1 MFMRST
7 GLGRTLLRAKVSDIL
22 ATHIV
27 PATLEERTDGT
38 PEPMRMVLMMEVV
51 HPVHW
56 IVRGFLDPS
65 DLRKM
70 VKVILTNPVL
80 ILKGIKFLLS
90 KDPDYG
96 EIADAHASA
105 AKPAAAS
112 APKQGSG
119 PGAIP
124 TAASKGG
131 PGAIPSRA

>member
-7 GLGRTLLRAKVSDIL
+7 GLGRTLLKAKVSDIL
-22 ATHIV
+22 ATRIV
-27 PATLEERTDGT
+27 PSTLEERADGNT
-38 PEPMRMVLMMEVV
+38 EPMRMVLMMEVI

-70 VKVILTNPVL
+70 VKVILTNPIL
-80 ILKGIKFLLS
+80 ILKGIKFLFS

-96 EIADAHASA
+96 DLATAEAHAPA
-105 AKPAAAS
+105 AKPAAKSGAGPGS
-112 APKQGSG
+112 IPAAAPK
-119 PGAIP
+119 A
-124 TAASKGG
+124 G

>member
-7 GLGRTLLRAKVSDIL
+7 GLGRTLLKAKVSDIL

-27 PATLEERTDGT
+27 PSTLDEPTEGST
-38 PEPMRMVLMMEVV
+38 EPMRMVLMMEVI

-70 VKVILTNPVL
+70 VKIILTNPIL

-96 EIADAHASA
+96 EIAATEAHAPA
-105 AKPAAAS
+105 AKPAA
-112 APKQGSG
+112 G
-119 PGAIP
+119 PGSIP
-124 TAASKGG
+124 TAAPKAG
-131 PGAIPSRA
+131 PGPLPSRI

>member
-7 GLGRTLLRAKVSDIL
+7 GLGRTLLKAKVSDIL

-27 PATLEERTDGT
+27 PATLEEPQDGST
-38 PEPMRMVLMMEVV
+38 EPMRMVLMMEVI

-65 DLRKM
+65 DLRRM
-70 VKVILTNPVL
+70 VKVILTNPIL
-80 ILKGIKFLLS
+80 ILKGIKFLFS

-96 EIADAHASA
+96 EMETKEAHAPA
-105 AKPAAAS
+105 AKPAAGTA
-112 APKQGSG
+112 AKPG

-124 TAASKGG
+124 G
-131 PGAIPSRA
+131 PGSIPTRA